1 MRESAIKKEGKYLR
15 GDLVECDFSKSV
27 GSVKT
32 GVRPALI
39 ISNDKGNTFST
50 TVTVAPVTSSIKRM
64 DIFTHFIID
73 NNKCGL
79 TIRSMCLLEQVMT
92 VDKSQITGYIGH
104 VSESVIRDI

>member
-27 GSVKT
+27 GSVKS